1 MVNLRTNALHLDS
14 ALNNNTHVENTHRV
28 DIYHIEYTKGP
39 MCLMGVLKCLLV
51 TKYNLQ
57 DVVLTRPMFE

>member
-1 MVNLRTNALHLDS
+1 MISLRMDVLYLDS
-14 ALNNNTHVENTHRV
+14 ALNNTHVENTHRE
-28 DIYHIEYTKGP
+28 DIYNIEYTKGP